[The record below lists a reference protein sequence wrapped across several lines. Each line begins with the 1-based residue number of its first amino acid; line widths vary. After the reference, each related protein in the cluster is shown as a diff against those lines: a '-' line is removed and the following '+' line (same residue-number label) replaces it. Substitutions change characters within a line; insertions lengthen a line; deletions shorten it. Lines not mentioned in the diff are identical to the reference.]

1 MQLSFGTAAEIS
13 TAFAGALTY
22 GGLVVLIGAGVVG
35 LLAWDQSRKV
45 PLRLIS
51 VLALVAFIAAASIAY
66 ETTAARFFALETK
79 GSQLLL
85 RFAGPFSREV
95 LLSGRDVQTVLFGMP
110 GKSDRNCYIRVVL
123 KSGSSYRSSDRYD
136 PVKVCQGLRLQ
147 ILNALE
153 QHGDV

>member
-85 RFAGPFSREV
+85 RFAGPFSPDISR
-95 LLSGRDVQTVLFGMP
+95 Q
-110 GKSDRNCYIRVVL
+110 
-123 KSGSSYRSSDRYD
+123 
-136 PVKVCQGLRLQ
+136 
-147 ILNALE
+147 
-153 QHGDV
+153 